1 MDKNNTTKR
10 TQPQPGTPAT
20 DVVEG
25 GLSTAMAA
33 ERPIALVTKE
43 PVPTVDK
50 IDEIDEIDETNETN
64 ETNES
69 SLKRVRKEGEP
80 SSDESSDGPSASKRV
95 RKEGEPSDGHSASST
110 KRATEKA

>member
-64 ETNES
+64 ES

-80 SSDESSDGPSASKRV
+80 SSGRTLCLLNEAGNG
-95 RKEGEPSDGHSASST
+95 EGVTIDKVPPKGKD
-110 KRATEKA
+110 

>member
-33 ERPIALVTKE
+33 ERPLALVTKE
-43 PVPTVDK
+43 PVPTVDE
-50 IDEIDEIDETNETN
+50 IDEIDEID

-95 RKEGEPSDGHSASST
+95 RKEGEPSSDGHSASST